1 MQEFLKILMLED
13 NETDAEII
21 SRLLKKTW
29 ANCSFEIVMER
40 ESYINALEQFK
51 PDVILSDNSMPRFS
65 AKEALQ
71 IKQNRNL
78 HIPFIMV
85 TGTVSE
91 EFAAGIIK
99 MGADDYLL
107 KDRLTRLPGAIDAA
121 LKQKK
126 IEKEIADYKYALD
139 QSSIVSITDS
149 KGIIK
154 YANENF
160 CKISG
165 YANDELL
172 EKDHR
177 IVRSG
182 YHSKDFINYLWT
194 TISKGRIWRNEFC
207 NKAKDGSLYW
217 VDATVV
223 PFMNENGKPFKYLA
237 INNDITSKKLM
248 EQELIDQKNKEQKK
262 IIRAILQAQEKE
274 RDYMGKELHDNVNQ
288 ILAGMRMY
296 LSMAGKDAHTKNL
309 INYPIELLDTA
320 IHEIRLLSARNVTP
334 QKNIKLKDLIELLVA
349 NINNAPTI
357 KAVLS
362 YNVQDAELDDELK
375 LNVYR
380 IIQEQVNNIMRH
392 ADARN
397 VNISAREDSGTL
409 EVIVKDDG
417 KGFDVNQKRD
427 GIGIANMMSRVES
440 FNGKMIIKSDFG
452 QGCMISMIIP
462 LIKNTAL

>member
-1 MQEFLKILMLED
+1 
-13 NETDAEII
+13 
-21 SRLLKKTW
+21 
-29 ANCSFEIVMER
+29 
-40 ESYINALEQFK
+40 
-51 PDVILSDNSMPRFS
+51 
-65 AKEALQ
+65 
-71 IKQNRNL
+71 
-78 HIPFIMV
+78 
-85 TGTVSE
+85 
-91 EFAAGIIK
+91 
-99 MGADDYLL
+99 MGVDDYLL

-417 KGFDVNQKRD
+417 KGFGVNQKRD

-440 FNGKMIIKSDFG
+440 FNGKMVIKSDFG

>member
-182 YHSKDFINYLWT
+182 YHSKDFINDLWT

-296 LSMAGKDAHTKNL
+296 LSMAGKDANTKNL